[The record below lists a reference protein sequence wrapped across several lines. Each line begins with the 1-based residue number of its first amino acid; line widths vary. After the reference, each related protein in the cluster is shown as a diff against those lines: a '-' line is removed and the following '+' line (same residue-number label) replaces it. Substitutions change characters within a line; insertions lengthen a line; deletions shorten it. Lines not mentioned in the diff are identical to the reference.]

1 MFFQLVRYLAE
12 GASKDS
18 AVHCATGVT
27 LPLRYFDPL
36 GFAKQGDREGVYNLH
51 MGRMVIVSAGL
62 KTALNG
68 GKLGNPAYLIHS
80 CTMKSRVSLA
90 LKPA

>member
-1 MFFQLVRYLAE
+1 MVFQLVRYLAE

-36 GFAKQGDREGVYNLH
+36 GFAKQGDREGVLQVAH
-51 MGRMVIVSAGL
+51 GEDGHCECRF
-62 KTALNG
+62 
-68 GKLGNPAYLIHS
+68 
-80 CTMKSRVSLA
+80 
-90 LKPA
+90 

>member
-36 GFAKQGDREGVYNLH
+36 GFAKQEDYNLH
-51 MGRMVIVSAGL
+51 MGRMVIASAGL

-68 GKLGNPAYLIHS
+68 GKLGNPAYLMHS